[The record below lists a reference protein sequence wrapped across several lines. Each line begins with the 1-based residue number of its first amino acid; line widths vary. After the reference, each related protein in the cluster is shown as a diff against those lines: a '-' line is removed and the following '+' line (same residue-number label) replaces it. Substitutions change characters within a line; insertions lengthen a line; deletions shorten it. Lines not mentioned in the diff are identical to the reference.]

1 MSAPMVG
8 MGMDCP
14 PPQGGLVTPHL
25 YRVGWT
31 LPASTGWVEPPLF
44 LPVFVMR
51 AFVFRAQWHGDR
63 NGVMS
68 TSVRRR
74 DVHSG
79 DSFRRG

>member
-1 MSAPMVG
+1 MVG

-14 PPQGGLVTPHL
+14 LLQGGLVTPHL

-44 LPVFVMR
+44 LPVFVMG
-51 AFVFRAQWHGDR
+51 AFVFRAQWRPKWRDVNVR
-63 NGVMS
+63 
-68 TSVRRR
+68 VRRR